1 MKKWY
6 KECPFCKNEIKKEAI
21 KCQYCWE
28 WLEEN
33 NNEYISYKK
42 DDENEKTFN
51 SHSNNKL
58 KNMTQWKRFLLYI
71 FYIIRNQIIYLISA
85 AIIRGMLS
93 KPLGLNIF
101 DDKWFALD
109 MFICFIIL
117 IVETARYIKDSIE
130 IKKNK

>member
-28 WLEEN
+28 WLEGN

-117 IVETARYIKDSIE
+117 IVETARYIKDAIE

>member
-58 KNMTQWKRFLLYI
+58 KNMAQWKRFLLYI

-117 IVETARYIKDSIE
+117 IVETARYIKDAIE